1 MKNTFNLVVGLT
13 FLFLAVGCQ
22 NNKTNLVEGSVVGGL
37 VGATAGGIIGHQS
50 HSGLEGAGI
59 GAAVGAVAGGLIG
72 SQIEKKPKVDTSG
85 TTPAA
90 DLQKL
95 TTQQII
101 DLAHQGMGDS
111 LIIEKIKATNSTF
124 QLAPADITYLKEQG
138 VSQAV
143 IDVMQG
149 KS

>member
-1 MKNTFNLVVGLT
+1 MKNTFILATGLA

-22 NNKTNLVEGSVVGGL
+22 GNKTNVVEGSVVGGL

-85 TTPAA
+85 TTPPA

-95 TTQQII
+95 NTKQII
-101 DLAHQGMGDS
+101 DLAHQGMGDP
-111 LIIEKIKATNSTF
+111 LIIERIKTTNSTF